1 MQLPVIGA
9 LFRSRDFINNQT
21 ELVVIVTPYVVHPVA
36 EKKLSRPDDRFNEPS
51 DTNAIFYGKFNHTD
65 NAAVA
70 AAPGSRPSHPSYG
83 FIID

>member
-1 MQLPVIGA
+1 
-9 LFRSRDFINNQT
+9 
-21 ELVVIVTPYVVHPVA
+21 VA

-70 AAPGSRPSHPSYG
+70 AAPGTRPSHPSYG